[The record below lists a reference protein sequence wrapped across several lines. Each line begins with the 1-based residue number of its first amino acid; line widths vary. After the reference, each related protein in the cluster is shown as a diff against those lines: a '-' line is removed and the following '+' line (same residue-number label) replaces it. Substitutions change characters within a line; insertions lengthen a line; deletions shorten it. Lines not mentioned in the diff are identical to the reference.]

1 VAGQRGV
8 MTIRFE
14 HPEFHA
20 SVAEVRSAAA
30 ELSCARARASGEVD
44 LLLDGWHGA
53 AARAFADAWQTWLAS
68 SRDVSSGLAS
78 LAEALDGFQTDV
90 VARDETAAAAMG
102 RLAERLA

>member
-1 VAGQRGV
+1 
-8 MTIRFE
+8 MTIRIE

-20 SVAEVRSAAA
+20 SVAEVRSASA
-30 ELSCARARASGEVD
+30 ELSSARARASGEVD

-53 AARAFADAWQTWLAS
+53 AATAFAEAWESWLTS
-68 SRDVSSGLAS
+68 SREVSSALAS

-90 VARDETAAAAMG
+90 VARDSSAVDSLG

>member
-1 VAGQRGV
+1 

-20 SVAEVRSAAA
+20 SVAEVRTACA
-30 ELSCARARASGEVD
+30 ELCSARARASGEVD

-53 AARAFADAWQTWLAS
+53 AARAFAEAWESWLTS
-68 SRDVSSGLAS
+68 SREVSSGLAA
-78 LAEALDGFQTDV
+78 LAEALDGFQTDLV
-90 VARDETAAAAMG
+90 SRDAFAGASLG

>member
-1 VAGQRGV
+1 

-20 SVAEVRSAAA
+20 SVAEVRSACA
-30 ELSCARARASGEVD
+30 ELSSARARASGEVD

-53 AARAFADAWQTWLAS
+53 AARSFAEAWESWLTA
-68 SRDVSSGLAS
+68 SRDVSSGLTS
-78 LAEALDGFQTDV
+78 LAEALDGFQTDM
-90 VARDETAAAAMG
+90 AKRDESAVASLG

>member
-1 VAGQRGV
+1 

-20 SVAEVRSAAA
+20 SVAEVRSACA
-30 ELSCARARASGEVD
+30 ELCAARARASGEVD

-53 AARAFADAWQTWLAS
+53 AAQAFAEAWETWLAS
-68 SRDVSSGLAS
+68 SREVSSGLAS

-90 VARDETAAAAMG
+90 VTRDEAAAASMG
-102 RLAERLA
+102 RLAERLT